1 MPLGANKAAIMG
13 VAGTAATGDVVL
25 LATTT
30 ISADAN
36 IAFTSVLT
44 SDYGEYIFG
53 FYNIHPETDGAHWTF
68 NGSDDTSSHS
78 YDIVKTTT
86 NFRAYH
92 AENDATPNVLYH
104 TTDDLAQG
112 TGYATIYTNVDND
125 ADASCSGYLHLF
137 NPSSTTYVTHFH
149 SRIQGM
155 HQNITSREVYIGGY
169 FNATAAITAVD
180 FKFSSGNADAGKIK
194 VWGVK

>member
-13 VAGTAATGDVVL
+13 VAGTAAAADVVL

-44 SDYGEYIFG
+44 SAYGEYIFG
-53 FYNIHPETDGAHWTF
+53 FYNIHPATDGAHWTF

-78 YDIVKTTT
+78 YDVIKTTT
-86 NFRAYH
+86 LFRAYH
-92 AENDATPNVLYH
+92 AEDEGSPGMGYSTS
-104 TTDDLAQG
+104 DDLAQA
-112 TGYATIYTNVDND
+112 TGYQTIYTNVDND
-125 ADASCSGYLHLF
+125 ADSSCAGHLHLF
-137 NPSSTTYVTHFH
+137 NPSSTTYVTNFY
-149 SRIQGM
+149 SRIQGV
-155 HQNITSREVYIGGY
+155 HQNYTSREVYTAGY
-169 FNATAAITAVD
+169 FNITGAITAVD